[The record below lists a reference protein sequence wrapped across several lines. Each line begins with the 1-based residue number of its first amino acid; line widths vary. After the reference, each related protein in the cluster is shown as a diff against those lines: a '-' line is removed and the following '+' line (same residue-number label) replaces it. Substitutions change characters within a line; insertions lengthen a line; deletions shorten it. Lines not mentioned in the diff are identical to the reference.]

1 MYTYEMIGAASD
13 NTKTY
18 ESKYGTYNKEE
29 KFKLNKLA
37 MEEMA
42 KNPSEFL
49 YNIMDKDLWKL
60 KVERKKMTQTEIE
73 KALGYKIEIVQD
85 RRYTNNEGKSSEEK
99 KREVDEAIDEFEQ
112 IFGVKIP
119 NRSEFY

>member
-1 MYTYEMIGAASD
+1 MIGAASD

-60 KVERKKMTQTEIE
+60 KVERKKMTQAEIE
-73 KALGYKIEIVQD
+73 KALGYKIEVVDDKKTVSKD
-85 RRYTNNEGKSSEEK
+85 R
-99 KREVDEAIDEFEQ
+99 KREVDEAIDVFEDL
-112 IFGVKIP
+112 FGVKFP
-119 NRSEFY
+119 NRSDYY